1 MKWKRIKILLLCAV
15 LLVVPL
21 CGTGAFGVAALTG
34 TGVVVVDDNLR
45 VRAGPGTNYDKIGDL
60 YNGDVV
66 NILESVTGTDGGTW
80 YRISASGIANGYVH
94 SDYIRVEP
102 EIDIVPDE
110 DFEAYLTSQGFPESY
125 KEPLRKLHTLY
136 PKWIFTAQKINL
148 DFQTVLDEE
157 SKADRNLV
165 PKSSPDSWK
174 SMDADGYNWETGEF
188 YTYSG
193 GDWVKASREILAYY
207 MDPRNF
213 LDETYIFQ
221 FENQSY
227 SSAHTV
233 EGVANLLKG
242 TFMAGNYTCP
252 DTKETKSYAQTFVE
266 IAKLTNVSAYHLAS
280 RARLEQGVNGS
291 PLGHGTVPGYPNIF
305 NFYNIQ
311 ANGVTDADVL
321 RNGAIYASRTDP
333 ATVRPWTNQYKSIHG
348 GAIFIGKNY
357 INMGQDTPYLEKF
370 DVVDGGN
377 GLYYHQ
383 YMQSIQ
389 APSSEALASKRGYT
403 DEMLNNT
410 AFVFKIP
417 IYNNMPAEAC
427 EKPNS
432 AEKSDNTL
440 IGLSVAGYT
449 LTPSFSRYQTS
460 YELVVGADVGA
471 VTISAQ
477 KSHPAATVT
486 GTGIVA
492 LKAGNNT
499 VSIVVTAP
507 TGVTRTY
514 TIQIFKSSDS
524 GDESRPTFDGS
535 YTIGSEV
542 TGVQPG
548 TSTAVF
554 LAKLGVKNG
563 TAKLYT
569 AADAEKTSGTVAT
582 GDIVKV
588 YQGSK
593 LYYTYPVLIFGDL
606 NGDGAITAV
615 DMLRMRRHFLGLDV
629 LQGVNS
635 KACDVNRDGSNTPV
649 DQLYFQKYL
658 LNMAQIQQ

>member
-1 MKWKRIKILLLCAV
+1 MQWKRLKIFLLCAV
-15 LLVVPL
+15 LLVTPL
-21 CGTGAFGVAALTG
+21 CATGAFDATALSG
-34 TGVVVVDDNLR
+34 KGIVVVEDNLR
-45 VRAGPGTNYDKIGDL
+45 VRAGPGTNYEKIGDL
-60 YNGDVV
+60 YNGDEVDV
-66 NILESVTGTDGGTW
+66 LESVTGSDGGLW
-80 YRISASGIANGYVH
+80 YRISAAGIASGYVH
-94 SDYIRVEP
+94 SDYIRLEP
-102 EIDIVPDE
+102 DADIRPDE
-110 DFEAYLTSQGFPESY
+110 DFEAYLTNQGFPESY
-125 KEPLRKLHTLY
+125 KAPLRKLHDKY

-148 DFQTVLDEE
+148 NFQTVLDEE

-193 GDWVKASREILAYY
+193 GGWVKASREILAYY

-213 LDETYIFQ
+213 LDDTYIFQ

-227 SSAHTV
+227 SSAHTAD
-233 EGVANLLKG
+233 GVRNLLKG
-242 TFMAGNYTCP
+242 TFMSGNYTCP
-252 DTKETKSYAQTFVE
+252 DTKETKSYADTFME
-266 IAKLTNVSAYHLAS
+266 IAKKTNVSAYHLAS

-311 ANGVTDADVL
+311 ANGTTSADVL
-321 RNGAIYASRTDP
+321 RNGAIYASKSDA
-333 ATVRPWTNQYKSIHG
+333 ATIRPWTNQYKSIHG

-357 INMGQDTPYLEKF
+357 INAGQDTPYLEKF

-403 DEMLNNT
+403 DEMLENT

-417 IYNNMPAEAC
+417 IYQGMPEAAC
-427 EKPNS
+427 AKPNS

-440 IGLSVAGYT
+440 TNLSVAGYA

-460 YELVVGADVGA
+460 YELVVGNDVKQ
-471 VTISAQ
+471 VTVSAQ
-477 KSHPAATVT
+477 KSHPAASVT
-486 GTGIVA
+486 GTGAVT
-492 LKAGNNT
+492 LKEGNNV
-499 VSIVVTAP
+499 VSVVVTAP
-507 TGVTRTY
+507 TGVKRTY
-514 TIQIFKSSDS
+514 TIQIYKSADS
-524 GDESRPTFDGS
+524 GDENRPTFGGS
-535 YTIGSEV
+535 YTVGSEI

-548 TSTAVF
+548 TSAAVF

-563 TAKLYT
+563 TAKLYSP
-569 AADAEKTSGTVAT
+569 AGAEKTGTVAT

-593 LYYTYPVLIFGDL
+593 LYYTYPVVIFGDL

-615 DMLRMRRHFLGLDV
+615 DLLRMRRHFLGLDV
-629 LQGVNS
+629 LQSVNS
-635 KACDVNRDGSNTPV
+635 KACDVNRDGSITAV

-658 LNMAQIQQ
+658 LSQAQIQQ